1 MVGALS
7 QIVAVTLLG
16 VRTLPRR
23 LASSSVAVVGI
34 AAVAAVFVAL
44 LSMAEGFRLTMART
58 GAPDAV
64 VVLRAGSDA
73 EMTSVFMRDQANMIA
88 DAAGLARGPH
98 GAIASAELFVTV
110 DLPKRSTGSV
120 ANVPLRGVEPAAFQ
134 VRPNV
139 RMVAGRR
146 FQTGSNEIIVG
157 RGAASQFANTEI
169 GTMLKVGANQ
179 WKVVGIF
186 DSGGTAA
193 DSELWCDAL
202 VLGPAYNRGNSFQ
215 SIYAKLESPDAFDRF
230 KDALTT
236 DPRLNVKVMR
246 EQDYYAQ
253 QSTLVYTMIRVL
265 GLFIGGLMGIGAI
278 FAAINTMYS
287 AVASRS
293 REIAMLRALGF
304 RSGPVVVSVL
314 SESVLLAVVGGVLG
328 GLIAF
333 FGFNGYQTATINW
346 QSFSQVAFAF
356 AVTPALLVRGVVYA
370 ILIGLVGGLFPAIR
384 AARVPVVIALREL

>member
-7 QIVAVTLLG
+7 QIIAVTLLG

-23 LASSSVAVVGI
+23 LASSSVAIVGI

-44 LSMAEGFRLTMART
+44 LSMAEGFRLTMAST

-73 EMTSVFMRDQANMIA
+73 EMTSVLMRDQANMIA
-88 DAAGLARGPH
+88 DAPGLARGPH
-98 GAIASAELFVTV
+98 GAIASAELFVML

-120 ANVPLRGVEPAAFQ
+120 ANVPLRGVDPAAFE

-139 RMVAGRR
+139 HMIAGRR

-157 RGAASQFANTEI
+157 RGAASQFARTDI

-179 WKVVGIF
+179 WKVGIF

-202 VLGPAYNRGNSFQ
+202 VLGPAYNRGNSVQ
-215 SIYAKLESPDAFDRF
+215 AIYAKLESPGAFDRF
-230 KDALTT
+230 KDAVTT

-287 AVASRS
+287 AVANRS
-293 REIAMLRALGF
+293 REIATLRALGF
-304 RSGPVVVSVL
+304 RSGPVVISVL
-314 SESVLLAVVGGVLG
+314 AESVLLAVVGGALG
-328 GLIAF
+328 GLIAYV
-333 FGFNGYQTATINW
+333 GFNGYQTATINW

-370 ILIGLVGGLFPAIR
+370 VVIGLVGGLLPAIR
-384 AARVPVVIALREL
+384 AARVPVVVALREL

>member
-1 MVGALS
+1 M
-7 QIVAVTLLG
+7 
-16 VRTLPRR
+16 
-23 LASSSVAVVGI
+23 
-34 AAVAAVFVAL
+34 
-44 LSMAEGFRLTMART
+44 
-58 GAPDAV
+58 
-64 VVLRAGSDA
+64 
-73 EMTSVFMRDQANMIA
+73 
-88 DAAGLARGPH
+88 
-98 GAIASAELFVTV
+98 
-110 DLPKRSTGSV
+110 
-120 ANVPLRGVEPAAFQ
+120 PLRGVEPPAFA

-139 RMVAGRR
+139 HMVAGRQ
-146 FQTGSNEIIVG
+146 FTTGSNEIIAG

-230 KDALTT
+230 KDAVTT

-293 REIAMLRALGF
+293 REIATLRALGF
-304 RSGPVVVSVL
+304 RSGPVIVSVL
-314 SESVLLAVVGGVLG
+314 TESVLLAVVGGVLG
-328 GLIAF
+328 GLVAF

-356 AVTPALLVRGVVYA
+356 AVTPALLARGVVYA

-384 AARVPVVIALREL
+384 AARLPVVVALREL